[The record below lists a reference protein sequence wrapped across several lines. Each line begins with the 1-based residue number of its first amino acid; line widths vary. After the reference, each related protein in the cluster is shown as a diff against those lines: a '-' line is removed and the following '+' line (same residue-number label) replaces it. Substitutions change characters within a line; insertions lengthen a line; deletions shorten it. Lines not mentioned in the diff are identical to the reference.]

1 MNQDIKILDYRNFDF
16 NQLQYYDPLQ
26 SRGGAYLANIS
37 YLISNDKSSVP
48 IYIQTPKLKVVGG
61 VTNTIKKIYIE
72 LELDASENV
81 EFYNFLTK
89 FEEMNLIICHRKSK
103 KWFGRHFPLEEIDKS
118 YQGCIKPNRGK
129 SPSIKVNLQIVRSQ
143 VLTEIYRDETTLTTM
158 DYVQDGDFVIC
169 ILEISCLR
177 FLKSKFSCDINV
189 SQIRVFKPELK
200 NKLTGYHIN
209 DEMIEPINF
218 VPGSYDE
225 SGDETDEIQNDVTE
239 SEPPQSNQVEVNY
252 KLEQNE
258 QNELNEQNEQNKL
271 IQLHIE
277 HENMIQQAEKYE
289 QDKLKQLQIEQEKL
303 IQLQAEEAR
312 LKQLQAEQEKQNNKN
327 NNTSNNNN
335 DNNYNNTNDNIDG
348 NDNIDNDNIDGNDNY
363 DYHRN
368 EITKTTGKNNDFLIE
383 ELDDLSDCELGEVN
397 FGINKSMISQQIE
410 EQQAML
416 RKLMSNYEDFQ
427 EKYQQEANQ
436 FRNRIQ
442 EQQERYREQCHRYN
456 IIPEF

>member
-37 YLISNDKSSVP
+37 YLADDKSSVP

-61 VTNTIKKIYIE
+61 VTNTIKKTYIE
-72 LELDASENV
+72 LELDSSENV

-129 SPSIKVNLQIVRSQ
+129 SPSIKVNLQIVRGQ
-143 VLTEIYRDETTLTTM
+143 VLTEIYKDETSQISM
-158 DYVQDGDFVIC
+158 DYVQDGDYVIC

-200 NKLTGYHIN
+200 SKLTGYHIN

-218 VPGSYDE
+218 VPGSQDD
-225 SGDETDEIQNDVTE
+225 SGDEIDEIQNDI
-239 SEPPQSNQVEVNY
+239 SEHYQPQSNHVDVNY
-252 KLEQNE
+252 KLEHTIPNISNNSNNPNNPNISDKQLSE
-258 QNELNEQNEQNKL
+258 QDKL

-277 HENMIQQAEKYE
+277 QENMIQQAEKYE
-289 QDKLKQLQIEQEKL
+289 QEKLKQLQIEQEKL
-303 IQLQAEEAR
+303 MQLQAEEAK
-312 LKQLQAEQEKQNNKN
+312 LKELQDEQEKQLNIDTNNH
-327 NNTSNNNN
+327 TDEN
-335 DNNYNNTNDNIDG
+335 DTNIRDTNDDF
-348 NDNIDNDNIDGNDNY
+348 

-397 FGINKSMISQQIE
+397 FGINKSMIAQQIE
-410 EQQAML
+410 EQQTML